1 MSALAP
7 TPHISGSQR
16 PFSAPAGASTSRRPG
31 RLVLLVL
38 LLLGLAPPAYLLQ
51 TGGALTTGYEIQKLE
66 RERAAWINRNQQ
78 LEVEIA
84 RAHSLAWVEHE
95 AVYRLGM
102 QRPSQSTVVRVDD
115 PIPPPTDSRLLRR
128 GNEPVPAAPAD
139 EGPSWTTAL
148 GSLTSSLGRGQ

>member
-7 TPHISGSQR
+7 IHPGAASQR
-16 PFSAPAGASTSRRPG
+16 AHVEPTTRRPG
-31 RLVLLVL
+31 RILILVL

-66 RERAAWINRNQQ
+66 RERASWLNRNQQ

-102 QRPSQSTVVRVDD
+102 QRPAQAMVIRVDS
-115 PIPPPTDSRLLRR
+115 PVPATKDSRLLRR
-128 GNEPVPAAPAD
+128 GAAPVPATPVD
-139 EGPSWTTAL
+139 EGPGWIDAL
-148 GSLTSSLGRGQ
+148 GSLTSAFGRGG

>member
-7 TPHISGSQR
+7 NHP
-16 PFSAPAGASTSRRPG
+16 GAASPRALSEPTTRRPG
-31 RLVLLVL
+31 RLVILVL

-66 RERAAWINRNQQ
+66 RERASWINRNQQ

-84 RAHSLAWVEHE
+84 RAHSLPWVEHE

-102 QRPSQSTVVRVDD
+102 QRPAQTMVVRVNAQV
-115 PIPPPTDSRLLRR
+115 PAPTDSRLLRR
-128 GNEPVPAAPAD
+128 GAEPTPATPAD
-139 EGPSWTTAL
+139 EGPSWIEALTT
-148 GSLTSSLGRGQ
+148 LTASFGHGE